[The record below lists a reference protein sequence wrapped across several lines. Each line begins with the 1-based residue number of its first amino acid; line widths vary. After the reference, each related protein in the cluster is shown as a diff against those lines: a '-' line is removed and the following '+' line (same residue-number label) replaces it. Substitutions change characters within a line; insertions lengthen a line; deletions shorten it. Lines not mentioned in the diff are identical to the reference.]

1 MSSLVEL
8 RDQYFLQYDFSTE
21 RIPAQLNFLLP
32 PSHLAPPPFVDY
44 LDPTILLDQSN
55 RGSEFISSSLFS
67 FSCADNNGLTH
78 THTQYTHFK
87 SRGNELAACPGWGMV
102 PFKLLALETGPG
114 DYGIAGC

>member
-21 RIPAQLNFLLP
+21 RIPAQLSFLLP

-78 THTQYTHFK
+78 THTHTLI
-87 SRGNELAACPGWGMV
+87 SNLEEMNWLPALGGAWS
-102 PFKLLALETGPG
+102 LLSS
-114 DYGIAGC
+114 